1 MAKPR
6 NCGGDCGSVC
16 GSDRLALLLGSSTEY
31 LRCQPGCGWQLLDGD
46 VSRVDVHQFHHQ
58 FHESKLGVATS
69 TIDFSLQ
76 QIISNQMVSCSSY
89 NYIDMNNFM
98 LHFGSS
104 PHGRFMIRDASYDPR
119 GGALYRI
126 TNATLGTL
134 IGSTVP
140 VTSGPRI
147 DGARDN
153 QVVVGRSNLRLI
165 FDLIVVFLD
174 FGPTLGVG
182 EQDGF

>member
-6 NCGGDCGSVC
+6 NCGGDRGSVC
-16 GSDRLALLLGSSTEY
+16 ASDRLALLLGSSTEY
-31 LRCQPGCGWQLLDGD
+31 LLCQPGCGWQLLDGD

-76 QIISNQMVSCSSY
+76 QIMSNQMVSCSSY

-104 PHGRFMIRDASYDPR
+104 PTAGSRPR
-119 GGALYRI
+119 
-126 TNATLGTL
+126 TKTLAPG
-134 IGSTVP
+134 
-140 VTSGPRI
+140 
-147 DGARDN
+147 
-153 QVVVGRSNLRLI
+153 GRSLPHHQCHARHV
-165 FDLIVVFLD
+165 DWHHRASHQWS
-174 FGPTLGVG
+174 THRWSTR
-182 EQDGF
+182 

>member
-1 MAKPR
+1 MEVPLPQVQDQGR
-6 NCGGDCGSVC
+6 
-16 GSDRLALLLGSSTEY
+16 
-31 LRCQPGCGWQLLDGD
+31 
-46 VSRVDVHQFHHQ
+46 
-58 FHESKLGVATS
+58 KLW
-69 TIDFSLQ
+69 
-76 QIISNQMVSCSSY
+76 
-89 NYIDMNNFM
+89 
-98 LHFGSS
+98 H
-104 PHGRFMIRDASYDPR
+104 P

-134 IGSTVP
+134 IGITVP

-153 QVVVGRSNLRLI
+153 QVVVGRSNLQRI
-165 FDLIVVFLD
+165 FDLNVVFLD